1 MTGESS
7 LFSSYK
13 PCARNLKTKVAAGS
27 LLAVAGKGSIVLSP
41 LLTIQD
47 VLHVPNFSCN
57 LLSVSKLTKNK
68 ICQTLFFDN
77 HCVFQDLIS
86 GQIIGSAKKSGGLYY
101 FEDVPET
108 RHQSGPISSS
118 SINFFFVSN
127 NKDDICYR
135 I

>member
-13 PCARNLKTKVAAGS
+13 PCAGNLKTKVAAGS

-86 GQIIGSAKKSGGLYY
+86 G
-101 FEDVPET
+101 
-108 RHQSGPISSS
+108 
-118 SINFFFVSN
+118 
-127 NKDDICYR
+127 
-135 I
+135 